1 MDKKATRQIVKPKT
15 LAGFQDLLPAD
26 ALAQDQLIDQI
37 KTIFHSFGFS
47 PIQTPHLEYS
57 EMLLSE
63 SDGEIGKQLFR
74 FQDNGDRDVC
84 LRYDLTVPLAR
95 FVVEHL
101 KEIGLPF
108 KRYAIGS
115 CFRGER
121 PQQGRFREFTQCD
134 FDILGVDSVF
144 ADLEILQVIA
154 SGFEKLGLKFIL
166 KLNSRELLNSF
177 ISMIGLADL
186 AVDFIRHLDKKNKI
200 DAEKFEQ
207 GLVELG
213 CNPKQLEQVN
223 LYLSYGHKSKS
234 NIELIDNLATI
245 PGASAQFL
253 IALKNTKDLCLL
265 ANQTNIKEHLVLD
278 LSLARGFGYY
288 TGHVFETVLVD
299 VPEVGSVA
307 GGGRYNNL
315 TQNFS
320 KELIPGVGASFGVS
334 RILFALNKLNTN
346 QQLTSADLLVANLD
360 LEVASQVIELASNLR
375 AEGFRVELYPEVT
388 KLKKQLQFADRKKIA
403 YLLICGATEV
413 ANKNF
418 IVKNLQTG
426 EQSEVKNIL
435 EAIKVLRS

>member
-1 MDKKATRQIVKPKT
+1 MDKKVTHQIVKPKT

-26 ALAQDQLIDQI
+26 AMAQNHLIDQI

-101 KEIGLPF
+101 REIGLPF

-121 PQQGRFREFTQCD
+121 PQQGRYREFTQCD

-154 SGFEKLGLKFIL
+154 AGFQKLGLRIIL

-177 ISMIGLADL
+177 IAMIGLADHSI
-186 AVDFIRHLDKKNKI
+186 DFIRHLDKKNKI
-200 DAEKFEQ
+200 DAETFEA
-207 GLVELG
+207 GLRELG
-213 CNPKQLEQVN
+213 CNDDQLEQVL
-223 LYLSYGHKSKS
+223 LYLNYATSASS
-234 NIELIDNLATI
+234 NLVLIENLKTI
-245 PGASAQFL
+245 PGASADFL
-253 IALKNTKDLCLL
+253 FAVEKTEILCTL
-265 ANQTNIKEHLVLD
+265 ANQTNAKDSLSLD

-334 RILFALNKLNTN
+334 RILYALSKLNTN
-346 QQLTSADLLVANLD
+346 QQLTSADILVANLD
-360 LEVASQVIELASNLR
+360 IEVAPNIIELASKLR
-375 AEGFRVELYPEVT
+375 EQGLRVELYPEVA
-388 KLKKQLQFADRKKIA
+388 KLKKQLQFADRKKIP
-403 YLLICGATEV
+403 YILIFGATE
-413 ANKNF
+413 AEKK
-418 IVKNLQTG
+418 ILILKNLLTG
-426 EQSEVKNIL
+426 EQLEIKDISEVTSKIS
-435 EAIKVLRS
+435 V